1 MNKRSFLDI
10 LSYIMLAAIFF
21 MVSFFIHKAI
31 SEPLPIPPFVPVV
44 VQEVKP
50 SLALYSNPAVE
61 KLLPAGTKLEQ
72 LQQDPLIIKITN
84 KDGSSEYA
92 AVGKAV
98 GHQSEI
104 SVLVII
110 NIEHKITNISIVE
123 QHDTPNVF
131 EKIYKNNFLSQFVG
145 KNIDAGFVLGK
156 GIDAISG
163 ATNSSYGITK
173 AVANAA
179 EVLKTGKIK
188 E

>member
-10 LSYIMLAAIFF
+10 LSYIMLVAIFF
-21 MVSFFIHKAI
+21 MVSFFSYKAI
-31 SEPLPIPPFVPVV
+31 SEPPQIPPSVPVMIP
-44 VQEVKP
+44 EVKP
-50 SLALYSNPAVE
+50 APALYSNPAVE
-61 KLLPAGTKLEQ
+61 KLLPTGTKLEQ

-84 KDGSSEYA
+84 TDGSSEYA
-92 AVGKAV
+92 AVGKAM

-110 NIEHKITNISIVE
+110 NIEHKISNIRIVE

-131 EKIYKNNFLSQFVG
+131 EKIYKNNFLSQFIG
-145 KNIDAGFVLGK
+145 KKIDSGFVFAK
-156 GIDAISG
+156 DIDAISG
-163 ATNSSYGITK
+163 ATNSCYGITK

-179 EVLKTGKIK
+179 EVLKKGKIK